1 MIRTDAPGARDGM
14 MMMMMM
20 MMKRMTL
27 AGTMTVLAT
36 MTMTM
41 TMTMT
46 TVTATVK
53 MTIAPIPATIVVARD
68 VMTTEMIRE
77 VTPGTTVVTM
87 GAQVRV
93 ETRARKSSVTVN
105 RGGQRELSLPSRTQP
120 SR

>member
-1 MIRTDAPGARDGM
+1 
-14 MMMMMM
+14 
-20 MMKRMTL
+20 
-27 AGTMTVLAT
+27 